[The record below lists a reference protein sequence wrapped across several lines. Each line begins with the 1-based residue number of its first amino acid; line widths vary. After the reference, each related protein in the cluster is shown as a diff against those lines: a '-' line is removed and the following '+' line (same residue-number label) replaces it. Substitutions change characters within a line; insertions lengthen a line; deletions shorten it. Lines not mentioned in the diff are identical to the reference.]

1 MTVKIAPSILSADFA
16 QLGDA
21 VKMLTAAQADVIH
34 IDIMDGHFVPNLT
47 FGPPVVRALRPHTKL
62 PFDCHLMIENPQ
74 RYIGEF
80 LDAGAD
86 MISIHVEA
94 ERHLHRALSL
104 IRSRGAKAGLAVNPG
119 TSVDILESALE
130 FCDYVVLM
138 SVNPGFGGQKFIPE
152 VVPKVRRVAEMIQS
166 RRLSVVI
173 EVDGGVGEQNIAD
186 LARAGASLMVAGT
199 AVFGHADPAAAIRNL
214 RSAATSMLRA

>member
-16 QLGDA
+16 QLGEA
-21 VKMLTAAQADVIH
+21 VKMLTAAQADLIH

-47 FGPPVVRALRPHTKL
+47 FGPPVVRALRPHSRL

-80 LDAGAD
+80 LEAGAD

-104 IRSRGAKAGLAVNPG
+104 IRSGGAKAGLAVNPG
-119 TSVDILESALE
+119 TSVDLLENALE
-130 FCDYVVLM
+130 FCDYVVMM